1 MDVLGPAYL
10 EMIEWSESEVGLL
23 LRLHKPGNVFGH
35 F

>member
-23 LRLHKPGNVFGH
+23 RLHKPGNVFGH